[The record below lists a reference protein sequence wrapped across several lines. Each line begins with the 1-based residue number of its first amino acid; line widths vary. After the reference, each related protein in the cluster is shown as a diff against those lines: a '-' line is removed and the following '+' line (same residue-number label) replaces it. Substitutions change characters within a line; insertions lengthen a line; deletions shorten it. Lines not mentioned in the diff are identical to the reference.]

1 LIPTKKQSLKQETF
15 RCLGSNSFTKT
26 MKKYNFL
33 LFLVFHGFIYS
44 QSQTNHWN
52 FGNKAALNFNNGTV
66 NVLNDS
72 EMDTPAGSA
81 SISDKLGNL
90 LFYTNGQ
97 TVWNKNHTI
106 MENGE
111 GLAGEIINTQTSII
125 IPKPGT
131 DEKYYIFCT
140 RVNGTTSTPLLGKG
154 VYLAEIEISSTYPL
168 GKVLTRFQPLRG
180 ASTERITAVHH
191 KDGKAIWLITFG
203 EAGGATNEVK
213 NTFSSYKIDENG
225 LNPPLHS
232 VQEETVSASGAMKAS
247 PNGQFIAIA
256 DQEDRYVYLYNF
268 DNETGAIT
276 ANTKI
281 FADTGLAAP
290 KSPYGIAFSRNSK
303 MLYYTGLV
311 GNTGSINQYSIEN
324 PFPNDPLYSPKKE
337 LFSSSGTRFGSIQL
351 ANDSKIYVALF
362 EQETNGISALQKLGT
377 INFPEENGFNAQYTH
392 NALDLSSGGSN
403 KGLPNF
409 IQSYFASRILTE
421 NKCVGTSFTLTAVS
435 YANIDTIAWDFG
447 DGNTSAGLTANH
459 MYTSPGTFTIKAT
472 LGIGGTPVV
481 IYKSITVYPLPDLLA
496 NQELTQCDEDNDG
509 ISNFNLLNI
518 GEKISAN
525 YQSETFFFYKTQND
539 LDLDIQIS
547 NPTDFINTIPNQKIF
562 TKVINENNCEN
573 SSSFFLKAQF
583 VQLNTISSMYTCENS
598 DDIDG
603 NAEGWFNLRTKETDI
618 KIELDLPDTSLFSFF
633 PTFQDAKLKTNAFS
647 GIINSS
653 SRPIWVRVDDR
664 LLGCNGIQSF
674 DLVVNDAVEINLQE
688 SYTICFD
695 TNSNP
700 PIIAYGGSTNNRYE
714 WRNASNSIIS
724 TEQNFILK
732 EPGFYTHIAYKT
744 QNGITCSTS
753 KEFEVNVKKSPTF
766 REIIVDTATPNI
778 TLDIEITGNSSYLYS
793 IDNSNFFGNGTNYQF
808 NNVSPGIVTVYVKDV
823 ENCEPPI
830 QKDVSIIGFPKFFSP
845 NNDGS
850 NDRWSVKGATPTFFT
865 KIDIVIF
872 NRYGTVMHVITSENP
887 EGWDGEYK
895 GKTVPSGE
903 YWFTA
908 NLIDFNEKTIRKT
921 GNFSLLRP

>member
-1 LIPTKKQSLKQETF
+1 
-15 RCLGSNSFTKT
+15 

-33 LFLVFHGFIYS
+33 LFIVFHSFIYS

-52 FGNKAALNFNNGTV
+52 FGNKAALNFNNGGV
-66 NVLNDS
+66 NVMTDS

-81 SISDKLGNL
+81 SISDTQGNL

-97 TVWNKNHTI
+97 TVWNKNHAI

-111 GLAGEIINTQTSII
+111 GLAGEINNTQTSII

-131 DEKYYIFCT
+131 AEKYYIFST
-140 RVNGTTSTPLLGKG
+140 RVNSTTTSPLLTKG

-168 GKVLTRFQPLRG
+168 GKVLTRFQTLRD

-203 EAGGATNEVK
+203 EAGGTTNGVK

-225 LNPPLHS
+225 LNPPLYS

-247 PNGQFIAIA
+247 PDGQLIAIA
-256 DQEDRYVYLYNF
+256 DQGDRYVYLYNF

-276 ANTKI
+276 ANIKI
-281 FADTGLAAP
+281 FADTGLSAP
-290 KSPYGIAFSRNSK
+290 KSPYGIAFSRDSK
-303 MLYYTGLV
+303 MLYYSGLV
-311 GNTGSINQYSIEN
+311 GNTGSINQYSLEN
-324 PFPNDPLYSPKKE
+324 LFPDDPLYSPKKE

-362 EQETNGISALQKLGT
+362 EQETNGISALQKLGV
-377 INFPEENGFNAQYTH
+377 INFPEEIGVNSQYTH
-392 NALDLSSGGSN
+392 NALDLSSGASN

-409 IQSYFASRILTE
+409 IQSYFASRIVTE
-421 NKCVGTSFTLTAVS
+421 NKCVGTSFTFTATS
-435 YANIDTIAWDFG
+435 YANIDAIAWDFG
-447 DGNTSAGLTANH
+447 DGNTAIGLTANH
-459 MYTSPGTFTIKAT
+459 IYNSPGAFTIKAT
-472 LGIGGTPVV
+472 LNIGGASV
-481 IYKSITVYPLPDLLA
+481 ILYKSITVYPLPDLLP

-509 ISNFNLLNI
+509 LSNFNLFNI
-518 GEKISAN
+518 GEKVSAN

-562 TKVINENNCEN
+562 TKVVNENNCEN
-573 SSSFFLKAQF
+573 STFFFLKAQF
-583 VQLNTISSMYTCENS
+583 VQLNSISPVYTCEDS
-598 DDIDG
+598 DNIIG
-603 NAEGWFNLRTKETDI
+603 NAEGRFNLRPKETAI
-618 KIELDLPDTSLFSFF
+618 KVELNLPDTSLFSFF

-647 GIINSS
+647 GIVNSR
-653 SRPIWVRVDDR
+653 SRRIWVRVDDR

-674 DLVVNDAVEINLQE
+674 DLVVNDAVEINLQD

-695 TNSNP
+695 TTSNP
-700 PIIAYGGSTNNRYE
+700 PIIANGGSTNDRYE
-714 WRNASNSIIS
+714 WLNASNIVVS
-724 TEQNFILK
+724 TAQNFRLTM
-732 EPGFYTHIAYKT
+732 PGVYTHIAYKT
-744 QNGITCSTS
+744 QNGITCSTA
-753 KEFEVNVKKSPTF
+753 KEFEVNVKESPTF

-778 TLDIEITGNSSYLYS
+778 TLDIDITGNSSYLYS

-808 NNVSPGIVTVYVKDV
+808 NNVSPGIVTVYVKDI

-830 QKDVSIIGFPKFFSP
+830 QKEVSIIGFPKFFTP
-845 NNDGS
+845 NNDGR
-850 NDRWSVKGATPTFFT
+850 NERWSVKGATTTFFT

-872 NRYGTVMHVITSENP
+872 NRYGTVMHVINSENP
-887 EGWDGEYK
+887 DGWDGNYK

-903 YWFTA
+903 YWYTA

-921 GNFSLLRP
+921 GNFSLLRR